1 MPETTYAAMPDASL
15 EALPFAS
22 QDLAVLHRQAQ
33 THWAQ
38 AVAAEKDW
46 RTKAMDDQRFAA
58 GEQWPEGIFKD
69 RDADERPCLVIDRMG
84 THLRQVDNEGRQAHL
99 GIVVS
104 PVDDKADPETAKII
118 RGHIRNIEQQS
129 HADVAYTTARNHA
142 LRVGRGFVRVLPVYA
157 DPFSFKQELR
167 ILPIRN
173 VFSVY
178 LDPAHMMP
186 DASDCNWG
194 FIVTRLAKDD
204 YERTYRRLPMEA
216 GTWAAE
222 GDDWFNGSEVQVA
235 EYFWREQHPVE
246 IVLLNKP
253 IAGEKVVPRLIAQK
267 QIDAEAEEAQRTG
280 VPVAEPTQILQNRM
294 SKVSQVWWAK
304 INGHE
309 VLEQTRWLGQYIP
322 IAQVIG
328 ELEDLNGKL
337 DYKGPVRRA
346 KDPQQMMN
354 YWFSA
359 YTEAQALAPRN
370 AFVGTAA
377 QFEGY
382 EDFWD
387 TANKRNWS
395 RLIYNDVA
403 AKGGGTLPPPQ
414 RSAVEPAV
422 QAMAQ
427 GIAMATDHLNAISGY
442 HEQVQDQDPAISGE
456 AIRRRQQGTNN
467 ATFHYQ
473 DHERWMLRHL
483 GRILVDAIPYYYDEA
498 QSIRIVGDNDEPR
511 QVTINERYTD
521 EDGKEV
527 LYDLTVGQYDV
538 RVDGGKSYAT
548 KRQEGAEKLGQ
559 LIGAIPDLAQVIGDD
574 YVQSLDF
581 DLAQHAAERIRKTM
595 PPQLLEGEPG
605 AAKSRAVAEQMQ
617 QLQQVPQM
625 VEQLKQQAS
634 QLAQMQ
640 QAVQQ
645 QSETIQQQALQL
657 MNKQGELELKRAELA
672 LDREKAQH
680 EWLIKQRELGID
692 QFEADTKRIDV
703 HTSTNGTGA

>member
-1 MPETTYAAMPDASL
+1 MPETTYTVLPDAASTTPL
-15 EALPFAS
+15 EFPS
-22 QDLAVLHRQAQ
+22 QDQAVLLRMAR
-33 THWAQ
+33 THWDQ
-38 AVAAEKDW
+38 AVAAERDW
-46 RTKAMDDQRFAA
+46 RTKAMADQRFAA
-58 GEQWPEGIFKD
+58 GEQWPESILRD
-69 RDADERPCLVIDRMG
+69 RDADDRPCLVIDRMG

-104 PVDDKADPETAKII
+104 PVDDLADPETAKII
-118 RGHIRNIEQQS
+118 RGHIRDIEQQS
-129 HADVAYTTARNHA
+129 RADIAYTCARNHA
-142 LRVGRGFVRVLPVYA
+142 IRAGRGFVRVLPVYA
-157 DPFSFKQELR
+157 DPFSFQQELR
-167 ILPIRN
+167 ILPIEN
-173 VFSVY
+173 TFSVY
-178 LDPAHMMP
+178 LDPAHTMP
-186 DASDCNWG
+186 DASDVNWA
-194 FIVTRLAKDD
+194 FVVTRLAKDD
-204 YERTYRRLPMEA
+204 YTQTYGRLPMEA
-216 GTWAAE
+216 GTWSAE
-222 GDDWFNGSEVQVA
+222 GDDWFTESEVQVA
-235 EYFWREQHPVE
+235 EYFWREWHPMTLALLENKDVMPVRMVPE
-246 IVLLNKP
+246 GATIVRTR
-253 IAGEKVVPRLIAQK
+253 ETKVP
-267 QIDAEAEEAQRTG
+267 
-280 VPVAEPTQILQNRM
+280 
-294 SKVSQVWWAK
+294 QVWWAK

-309 VLEQTRWLGQYIP
+309 VLEQSRWLGQYIP
-322 IAQVIG
+322 IAQEIG
-328 ELEDLNGKL
+328 ELDNLNGQR
-337 DYKGPVRRA
+337 DYKGMVRRL
-346 KDPQQMMN
+346 KDPAQMGN
-354 YWFSA
+354 YWYTA

-382 EDFWD
+382 EDYWD
-387 TANKRNWS
+387 TANKRNWA

-427 GIAMATDHLNAISGY
+427 GLAMSTDQLNAISGY

-456 AIRRRQQGTNN
+456 AIRRRQQGSNT
-467 ATFHYQ
+467 ATFHFQ

-521 EDGKEV
+521 DDGKSV
-527 LYDLTVGQYDV
+527 LYDVTVGKYDV
-538 RVDGGKSYAT
+538 RVDGGKTYAT
-548 KRQEGAEKLGQ
+548 KRQEGAERLGQ
-559 LIGAIPDLAQVIGDD
+559 LLTAIPELVQVIGDD

-625 VEQLKQQAS
+625 AEQLKQQAS

-657 MNKQGELELKRAELA
+657 MNKQGELALQRAK
-672 LDREKAQH
+672 LDLEREKQQH
-680 EWLIKQRELGID
+680 EWMATQRELGID
-692 QFEADTKRIDV
+692 QFEADTDRIEAMQRP
-703 HTSTNGTGA
+703 TQNGTGGDT